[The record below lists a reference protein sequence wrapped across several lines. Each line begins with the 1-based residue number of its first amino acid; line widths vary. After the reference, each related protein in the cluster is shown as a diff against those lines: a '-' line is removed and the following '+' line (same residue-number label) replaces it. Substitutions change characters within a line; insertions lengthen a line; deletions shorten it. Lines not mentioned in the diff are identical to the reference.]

1 MGVDQ
6 GTLHWGYRDPHN
18 GTIRGLDVDILRQIA
33 LAIFGS
39 DPDDVHLQFKTLT
52 TAERVQ
58 AVKSGKV
65 DMVASL
71 LTATCDRWNDV
82 DFSTVYYEANQD
94 VLVPVGSPVHT
105 VDAPA
110 GKTVCATRGS
120 TSITKIQHQVP
131 TAKIYPVDTR
141 ADCLVAL
148 QDGEVDAITSDDTIL
163 KSFQAQ
169 EEEKDT
175 RLLGQSLES
184 EPYAI
189 AMPKGHED
197 LVRFVNGVLD
207 HMRADGSL
215 EALYREWLG
224 DDDAPPAAGP
234 GVRAMTMTIDD
245 LDRDLERY
253 RSAADTVSSNL
264 LELDG
269 DPNRQLLE
277 TAPLTGTTAG
287 EWADA
292 RPALTSVWDWFARLT
307 TFLDQATELRVS
319 PRTRLAP
326 GRERALADFLS
337 QPSIELGSDAIPLR
351 DRDLLQARR
360 ATSRCTA
367 DELLALMSDAF
378 ARAREVVSRVGAAW
392 DELVPRLAQHAPR

>member
-1 MGVDQ
+1 MSARRWTAVAALTVVLVGLAACSSPSNSPVSRSLGALTDPTTTTAAPSTATTTAPTPCDPRQSFAPDPTLPTPTVAAIRNRGMLVVGVDQ
-6 GTLHWGYRDPHN
+6 GTLHWGYRDPRD

-39 DPDDVHLQFKTLT
+39 DPDAHLQFKTLT

-58 AVKSGKV
+58 AVQSGKV

-94 VLVPVGSPVHT
+94 VLVPVGSPVQT
-105 VDAPA
+105 VTALA

-120 TSITKIQHQVP
+120 TSITNIQHQVP

-169 EEEKDT
+169 EEKSDT
-175 RLLGQSLES
+175 CLLRQPLES

-197 LVRFVNGVLD
+197 LVRFVNDVLD

-224 DDDAPPAAGP
+224 DEDAPPTPPDP
-234 GVRAMTMTIDD
+234 G
-245 LDRDLERY
+245 Y
-253 RSAADTVSSNL
+253 
-264 LELDG
+264 
-269 DPNRQLLE
+269 
-277 TAPLTGTTAG
+277 
-287 EWADA
+287 
-292 RPALTSVWDWFARLT
+292 
-307 TFLDQATELRVS
+307 
-319 PRTRLAP
+319 
-326 GRERALADFLS
+326 GR
-337 QPSIELGSDAIPLR
+337 
-351 DRDLLQARR
+351 
-360 ATSRCTA
+360 
-367 DELLALMSDAF
+367 
-378 ARAREVVSRVGAAW
+378 
-392 DELVPRLAQHAPR
+392 

>member
-1 MGVDQ
+1 M
-6 GTLHWGYRDPHN
+6 
-18 GTIRGLDVDILRQIA
+18 
-33 LAIFGS
+33 
-39 DPDDVHLQFKTLT
+39 
-52 TAERVQ
+52 
-58 AVKSGKV
+58 
-65 DMVASL
+65 
-71 LTATCDRWNDV
+71 
-82 DFSTVYYEANQD
+82 
-94 VLVPVGSPVHT
+94 
-105 VDAPA
+105 
-110 GKTVCATRGS
+110 
-120 TSITKIQHQVP
+120 
-131 TAKIYPVDTR
+131 
-141 ADCLVAL
+141 AL

-163 KSFQAQ
+163 SSFQAQ
-169 EEEKDT
+169 EEQNDT
-175 RLLGQSLES
+175 RLLRQPLED

-197 LVRFVNGVLD
+197 LVRFVNDVLD
-207 HMRADGSL
+207 RMRNDGSL
-215 EALYREWLG
+215 ESLYRHWLG
-224 DDDAPPAAGP
+224 DERAARAAGP

-292 RPALTSVWDWFARLT
+292 RRALTSVWDWFARFT

-351 DRDLLQARR
+351 DRDLLQAAACDEPVHRRR
-360 ATSRCTA
+360 AARPHVGR
-367 DELLALMSDAF
+367 LRP
-378 ARAREVVSRVGAAW
+378 RARWSAGSA
-392 DELVPRLAQHAPR
+392 PRGTSWCRGSPEHAPR